1 MSDELR
7 DADGCEDFESLEE
20 SGLLDADLDE
30 VKAAEAEAEAE
41 AKAETEAKAEAE
53 TEAEPEAGDLIG
65 DDTDDG
71 EPDII
76 EEDPAEKALA
86 EANDKYLRLF
96 AEFDNFRKRTAK
108 EKSETWADAVAKTVL
123 DLLPAVDSFE
133 RAMEAPCTDDAY
145 RAGMEKIYQQMM
157 GILEKLGVAE
167 IPALNE
173 PFDPKVHNA
182 IRQVEDENFGES
194 TVCEVYQKG
203 YKLGDRII
211 RCAMVSV
218 AN

>member
-1 MSDELR
+1 MTDEIR

-20 SGLLDADLDE
+20 SGLHDT
-30 VKAAEAEAEAE
+30 AETPGDGP
-41 AKAETEAKAEAE
+41 ETEALTAEEEAMLSEDAE
-53 TEAEPEAGDLIG
+53 DAPEESDAADA
-65 DDTDDG
+65 
-71 EPDII
+71 
-76 EEDPAEKALA
+76 AEKALQ
-86 EANDKYLRLF
+86 EANDKYMRLF

-108 EKSETWADAVAKTVL
+108 EKSETYQDAVAKTIL
-123 DLLPAVDSFE
+123 ELLPAVDSFE
-133 RAMEAPCTDDAY
+133 RAMESPCTDDAY
-145 RAGMEKIYQQMM
+145 RSGMEKIYQQMTA
-157 GILEKLGVAE
+157 ILTKLGIEE

-182 IRQVEDENFGES
+182 IRQIEDENYGES

-203 YKLGDRII
+203 YRLGDRIV

>member
-1 MSDELR
+1 MTDEIR

-20 SGLLDADLDE
+20 SGLHEAEAAADAAED
-30 VKAAEAEAEAE
+30 AAEAPNAE
-41 AKAETEAKAEAE
+41 
-53 TEAEPEAGDLIG
+53 
-65 DDTDDG
+65 TDDG
-71 EPDII
+71 EPDI
-76 EEDPAEKALA
+76 EEIDPAEQALQA
-86 EANDKYLRLF
+86 EKDKYMRLF

-108 EKSETWADAVAKTVL
+108 EKSETYQDAVANTVL
-123 DLLPAVDSFE
+123 QLLPAVDSFE

-145 RAGMEKIYQQMM
+145 RSGMEKIYQQMTA
-157 GILEKLGVAE
+157 ILTKLGVEE
-167 IPALNE
+167 IPSLNE

-182 IRQVEDENFGES
+182 IRQVEDESFGES

-203 YKLGDRII
+203 YRLGDRIV

>member
-1 MSDELR
+1 MTDEFDVR
-7 DADGCEDFESLEE
+7 DAEGCEDSEALDDAELCDTELTEE
-20 SGLLDADLDE
+20 QQE
-30 VKAAEAEAEAE
+30 AAEELFAE
-41 AKAETEAKAEAE
+41 
-53 TEAEPEAGDLIG
+53 
-65 DDTDDG
+65 TDDG
-71 EPDII
+71 EPEII
-76 EEDPAEKALA
+76 EEDPAEAALA
-86 EANDKYLRLF
+86 AEKEKYLRLF

-108 EKSETWADAVAKTVL
+108 EKAESYLDAVSKTVQE
-123 DLLPAVDSFE
+123 LLPVIDSFD
-133 RAMEAPCTDDAY
+133 RALEAPCTDEAY
-145 RAGMEKIYQQMM
+145 RAGMEKIHQQFA
-157 GILEKLGVAE
+157 GILAKLGVEE

-203 YKLGDRII
+203 YRLGERIV

>member
-1 MSDELR
+1 MTDEIR

-20 SGLLDADLDE
+20 SGLHDDPADTPGDA
-30 VKAAEAEAEAE
+30 
-41 AKAETEAKAEAE
+41 AETEVLTDEEAAQFAENAE
-53 TEAEPEAGDLIG
+53 EAPEES
-65 DDTDDG
+65 G
-71 EPDII
+71 EPDA
-76 EEDPAEKALA
+76 AEKALA
-86 EANDKYLRLF
+86 EANDKYMRLF

-108 EKSETWADAVAKTVL
+108 EKSETYQDAVAKTVL
-123 DLLPAVDSFE
+123 ELLPAVDSFE
-133 RAMEAPCTDDAY
+133 RAMESPCTDDAY
-145 RAGMEKIYQQMM
+145 RSGMEKIYQQMTA
-157 GILEKLGVAE
+157 ILAKLGVEE

-203 YKLGDRII
+203 YRLGDRIV

>member
-1 MSDELR
+1 MTDEMR

-20 SGLLDADLDE
+20 SGLHDE
-30 VKAAEAEAEAE
+30 TPKTEESAAEDMMEE
-41 AKAETEAKAEAE
+41 
-53 TEAEPEAGDLIG
+53 EPPSEE
-65 DDTDDG
+65 TDDG

-76 EEDPAEKALA
+76 EEDAADKKLQ
-86 EANDKYLRLF
+86 EANEKYMRLF

-108 EKSETWADAVAKTVL
+108 EKSETYQDAVAKTL
-123 DLLPAVDSFE
+123 LSLLPAIDSFE
-133 RAMEAPCTDDAY
+133 LAMKSPCTDDAY
-145 RAGMEKIYQQMM
+145 RSGIEKIYSQMTD
-157 GILEKLGVAE
+157 LLKKLGLEE
-167 IPALNE
+167 IPSLNE

-203 YKLGDRII
+203 YRLGDRIV

>member
-1 MSDELR
+1 MTDEIR

-20 SGLLDADLDE
+20 SGLHEAE
-30 VKAAEAEAEAE
+30 EETAEA
-41 AKAETEAKAEAE
+41 AETEVLTDEEAAKLSGAAEEAAE
-53 TEAEPEAGDLIG
+53 EINA
-65 DDTDDG
+65 
-71 EPDII
+71 
-76 EEDPAEKALA
+76 AEKALL
-86 EANDKYLRLF
+86 EANDKYMRLF

-108 EKSETWADAVAKTVL
+108 EKSETYQDAVAKTVL
-123 DLLPAVDSFE
+123 ELLPAVDSFE
-133 RAMEAPCTDDAY
+133 RAMEAPCTDEAY
-145 RAGMEKIYQQMM
+145 RSGMEKIYQQMTAC
-157 GILEKLGVAE
+157 LAKLGVEE
-167 IPALNE
+167 IPSLNE

-203 YKLGDRII
+203 YRLGDRII

>member
-1 MSDELR
+1 MTDEIR

-20 SGLLDADLDE
+20 SGLH
-30 VKAAEAEAEAE
+30 EAEQDDA
-41 AKAETEAKAEAE
+41 AETEAAAE
-53 TEAEPEAGDLIG
+53 TVETVIADDSDEP
-65 DDTDDG
+65 
-71 EPDII
+71 
-76 EEDPAEKALA
+76 EEDPAEKALQ
-86 EANDKYLRLF
+86 EANDKYMRLY

-108 EKSETWADAVAKTVL
+108 EKAETYQDAVAKTIL
-123 DLLPAVDSFE
+123 ELLPAVDSFE
-133 RAMEAPCTDDAY
+133 RAMEAPCSDDAY
-145 RAGMEKIYQQMM
+145 RSGMEKIYSQMTS
-157 GILEKLGVAE
+157 LLTKLGVEE
-167 IPALNE
+167 IPAMNE

-203 YKLGDRII
+203 YRLGDRIV

>member
-1 MSDELR
+1 M
-7 DADGCEDFESLEE
+7 
-20 SGLLDADLDE
+20 
-30 VKAAEAEAEAE
+30 
-41 AKAETEAKAEAE
+41 
-53 TEAEPEAGDLIG
+53 
-65 DDTDDG
+65 
-71 EPDII
+71 
-76 EEDPAEKALA
+76 
-86 EANDKYLRLF
+86 RLF

-108 EKSETWADAVAKTVL
+108 EKSETYQDAVAKTL
-123 DLLPAVDSFE
+123 LTLLPAVDSFE
-133 RAMEAPCTDDAY
+133 LAMKSPCTDDAY
-145 RAGMEKIYQQMM
+145 RSGIEKIYTQMTD
-157 GILEKLGVAE
+157 LLKKLGLEE

-203 YKLGDRII
+203 YRLGDRIV

>member
-1 MSDELR
+1 MSDEIR

-20 SGLLDADLDE
+20 SGLHEEPVTEAADE
-30 VKAAEAEAEAE
+30 ASAEATDGESDDS
-41 AKAETEAKAEAE
+41 
-53 TEAEPEAGDLIG
+53 EPEI
-65 DDTDDG
+65 
-71 EPDII
+71 
-76 EEDPAEKALA
+76 DPMEQALQAEK
-86 EANDKYLRLF
+86 DKYMRLF

-108 EKSETWADAVAKTVL
+108 EKSETYQDAVANTVL
-123 DLLPAVDSFE
+123 AMLPAVDSFE
-133 RAMEAPCTDDAY
+133 RAMEAPCTDEAY
-145 RAGMEKIYQQMM
+145 RSGMEKIYSQMTAIM
-157 GILEKLGVAE
+157 TKLGVEE

-203 YKLGDRII
+203 YRLGDRIV

>member
-1 MSDELR
+1 MSEELR

-20 SGLLDADLDE
+20 SGLSGDQP
-30 VKAAEAEAEAE
+30 
-41 AKAETEAKAEAE
+41 AETAADESAAAPDEAFEDAL
-53 TEAEPEAGDLIG
+53 PEDLIG
-65 DDTDDG
+65 DDTDDS
-71 EPDII
+71 EPEIV
-76 EEDPAEKALA
+76 EEDPVQKALE

-108 EKSETWADAVAKTVL
+108 EKSETWSDAVAKTVL
-123 DLLPAVDSFE
+123 ELLPAVDSFE
-133 RAMEAPCTDDAY
+133 RAMEAPCTDEAY
-145 RAGMEKIYQQMM
+145 RAGMEKIYQQMI
-157 GILEKLGVAE
+157 GILQKLGVQE

-173 PFDPKVHNA
+173 TFDPKVHNA

-203 YKLGDRII
+203 YTLGSRII

>member
-1 MSDELR
+1 MNEN
-7 DADGCEDFESLEE
+7 EE
-20 SGLLDADLDE
+20 IREEEPEEALDE
-30 VKAAEAEAEAE
+30 EITEETDEAEETGEAEETDVQEAAEEVG
-41 AKAETEAKAEAE
+41 ET
-53 TEAEPEAGDLIG
+53 
-65 DDTDDG
+65 
-71 EPDII
+71 
-76 EEDPAEKALA
+76 DPAELIEA
-86 EANDKYLRLF
+86 ERERYLRLY

-108 EKSETWADAVAKTVL
+108 EKAETYQDAVAKTVL
-123 DLLPAVDSFE
+123 ELLPAVDSFE
-133 RAMEAPCTDDAY
+133 RAMEAPCTDEAY
-145 RAGMEKIYQQMM
+145 RSGMEKIYQQMT
-157 GILEKLGVAE
+157 GIFEKLGVAE

-203 YKLGDRII
+203 YRLGDRII

>member
-1 MSDELR
+1 M
-7 DADGCEDFESLEE
+7 EE
-20 SGLLDADLDE
+20 SGLHTDTEETAQEETAADE
-30 VKAAEAEAEAE
+30 EAEELFSE
-41 AKAETEAKAEAE
+41 
-53 TEAEPEAGDLIG
+53 
-65 DDTDDG
+65 TDDG

-76 EEDPAEKALA
+76 EEDPAQKALQ
-86 EANDKYLRLF
+86 EANDKYMRLF
-96 AEFDNFRKRTAK
+96 AEFDNYRKRTAK
-108 EKSETWADAVAKTVL
+108 EKSETYQDAVAKTML
-123 DLLPAVDSFE
+123 EILPAIDSFE
-133 RAMEAPCTDDAY
+133 RAMEAPCSDEAY
-145 RAGMEKIYQQMM
+145 RSGMEKIYNQLTTLL
-157 GILEKLGVAE
+157 GKLGLEE

-203 YKLGDRII
+203 YRLGDRIV

>member
-1 MSDELR
+1 MTDEIR

-20 SGLLDADLDE
+20 SGLH
-30 VKAAEAEAEAE
+30 EAEAEE
-41 AKAETEAKAEAE
+41 ADAAETEVLTDEEAAKLSGEAEAE
-53 TEAEPEAGDLIG
+53 EADA
-65 DDTDDG
+65 
-71 EPDII
+71 
-76 EEDPAEKALA
+76 AEKALQ
-86 EANDKYLRLF
+86 EANDKYMRLF

-108 EKSETWADAVAKTVL
+108 EKSETYQDAVAKTVL
-123 DLLPAVDSFE
+123 ELLPAVDSFE
-133 RAMEAPCTDDAY
+133 RAMEAPCSDEAY
-145 RAGMEKIYQQMM
+145 RSGMEKIYQQMSA
-157 GILEKLGVAE
+157 ILGKLGVEE

-203 YKLGDRII
+203 YRLGDRIV

>member
-1 MSDELR
+1 MTDEIR

-20 SGLLDADLDE
+20 SGLH
-30 VKAAEAEAEAE
+30 EAEAADAAEDTAE
-41 AKAETEAKAEAE
+41 APNAE
-53 TEAEPEAGDLIG
+53 
-65 DDTDDG
+65 TDDG
-71 EPDII
+71 ESDI
-76 EEDPAEKALA
+76 EEADPAEQALQA
-86 EANDKYLRLF
+86 EKDKYMRLF

-108 EKSETWADAVAKTVL
+108 EKSETYQDAVANTVL
-123 DLLPAVDSFE
+123 ELLPAVDSFE
-133 RAMEAPCTDDAY
+133 RAMASPCTDEAY
-145 RAGMEKIYQQMM
+145 RSGMEKIYQQMTA
-157 GILEKLGVAE
+157 ILTKLGVAE

-182 IRQVEDENFGES
+182 IRQVEDESFGES

-203 YKLGDRII
+203 YRLGDRIV

>member
-1 MSDELR
+1 MTDEIR
-7 DADGCEDFESLEE
+7 DADGCEDYESMEE
-20 SGLLDADLDE
+20 SGLHEED
-30 VKAAEAEAEAE
+30 
-41 AKAETEAKAEAE
+41 AETADS
-53 TEAEPEAGDLIG
+53 TEAEEMFSE
-65 DDTDDG
+65 TDDG
-71 EPDII
+71 EPEII
-76 EEDPAEKALA
+76 EEPDAAEQALQA
-86 EANDKYLRLF
+86 ANDKYMRLF

-108 EKSETWADAVAKTVL
+108 EKSETYQDAVAKTVL
-123 DLLPAVDSFE
+123 ALLPAVDSFE
-133 RAMEAPCTDDAY
+133 RAMESPCSDEAY
-145 RAGMEKIYQQMM
+145 RSGMEKIYQQMTS
-157 GILEKLGVAE
+157 LLQKLGVEE

-203 YKLGDRII
+203 YRLGDRII

>member
-1 MSDELR
+1 MSEELR

-20 SGLLDADLDE
+20 SGLSGDQPAGTAADEPAAASDEAFEDAL
-30 VKAAEAEAEAE
+30 
-41 AKAETEAKAEAE
+41 
-53 TEAEPEAGDLIG
+53 PEDLIG

-71 EPDII
+71 EPELA
-76 EEDPAEKALA
+76 EEDPAQKALE

-108 EKSETWADAVAKTVL
+108 EKSETWSDAVAKTVL
-123 DLLPAVDSFE
+123 ELLPAVDSFE
-133 RAMEAPCTDDAY
+133 RAMEAPCTDEAY
-145 RAGMEKIYQQMM
+145 RAGMEKIYQQMI
-157 GILEKLGVAE
+157 GILQKLGVQE

-203 YKLGDRII
+203 YTLGSRII